1 MNYLKKSKLKSF
13 VFILIND
20 FSLIAF
26 SNAIEPLRL
35 ANRLAQKQLYSWKIT
50 SETGEKVKC
59 SSGFYLDVDSSIHTI
74 QNDDYL
80 IICGGENIKK
90 NSCQDVDHKISS
102 TLTRNSKKAD
112 YIFANILL
120 NPLKN
125 MAKMINSKVKSKGQ
139 VFLSGILI
147 DQVDSLLKSY
157 EAHAEKKL
165 IKIVELNMKQWAC
178 VQITYR

>member
-1 MNYLKKSKLKSF
+1 MNYLKKTELKNF

-59 SSGFYLDVDSSIHTI
+59 SSGFYLDVESSIHKI

-80 IICGGENIKK
+80 ILCSGENIKK
-90 NSCQDVDHKISS
+90 NIFIFFSVIEICSVACFISTIGS
-102 TLTRNSKKAD
+102 DCFS
-112 YIFANILL
+112 IFV
-120 NPLKN
+120 
-125 MAKMINSKVKSKGQ
+125 SS
-139 VFLSGILI
+139 
-147 DQVDSLLKSY
+147 
-157 EAHAEKKL
+157 
-165 IKIVELNMKQWAC
+165 
-178 VQITYR
+178 

>member
-80 IICGGENIKK
+80 IICSGENIKK
-90 NSCQDVDHKISS
+90 KYNQNN
-102 TLTRNSKKAD
+102 T
-112 YIFANILL
+112 
-120 NPLKN
+120 
-125 MAKMINSKVKSKGQ
+125 
-139 VFLSGILI
+139 
-147 DQVDSLLKSY
+147 
-157 EAHAEKKL
+157 
-165 IKIVELNMKQWAC
+165 
-178 VQITYR
+178 

>member
-1 MNYLKKSKLKSF
+1 MNYLKKTELKNF

-26 SNAIEPLRL
+26 SNAIEPLML

-80 IICGGENIKK
+80 IICSGENIKK
-90 NSCQDVDHKISS
+90 NITKTILNWIRKQARKQINIGSICTGTYILAKAGIISDVMSTIHWENRESLKEEFENLNITLIQTRIWKDFYNVLILFALTFGISFS
-102 TLTRNSKKAD
+102 
-112 YIFANILL
+112 Y
-120 NPLKN
+120 LK
-125 MAKMINSKVKSKGQ
+125 M
-139 VFLSGILI
+139 
-147 DQVDSLLKSY
+147 
-157 EAHAEKKL
+157 
-165 IKIVELNMKQWAC
+165 
-178 VQITYR
+178 